1 MSQAQVEVSNF
12 EELHST
18 ELVNNIF
25 IPALLAHE
33 SEDSDESSQNFEP
46 HTPVL
51 GIRRHSV
58 KLKNSKTIQEHL

>member
-1 MSQAQVEVSNF
+1 MSQAQVEVLNF
-12 EELHST
+12 EELYMT
-18 ELVNNIF
+18 ELVKNVFSSARQAI
-25 IPALLAHE
+25 E

-51 GIRRHSV
+51 GLRRHSV